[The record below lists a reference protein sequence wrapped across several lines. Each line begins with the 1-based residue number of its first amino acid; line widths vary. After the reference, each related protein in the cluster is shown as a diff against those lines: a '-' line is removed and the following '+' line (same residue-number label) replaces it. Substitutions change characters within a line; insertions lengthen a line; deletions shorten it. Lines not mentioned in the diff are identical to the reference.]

1 MVGASNSWHPTTIHC
16 FLVWVLTAS
25 HGLELGIDPGIATST
40 GPRVCWDSVRVEQMG
55 EIPAVLWVKLET
67 DLRVGK
73 ERDRMMKKV
82 WRWLCKN
89 SADKGRIYP
98 GEGSSGGG
106 RMGPSDVD
114 WEHEWLE
121 DGERTPFW

>member
-25 HGLELGIDPGIATST
+25 RGLELGIDPGIATST
-40 GPRVCWDSVRVEQMG
+40 GPRVCWDSVKVEPMG
-55 EIPAVLWVKLET
+55 EIPAVLWMELEM

-89 SADKGRIYP
+89 SVLVRKKVGYVLEREALVEVEWGLPMSI
-98 GEGSSGGG
+98 GSTNG
-106 RMGPSDVD
+106 
-114 WEHEWLE
+114 
-121 DGERTPFW
+121 